1 MVVDDLSTAR
11 VLVVDDSDL
20 WRGYLLTKLY
30 DARVVVVGIASNG
43 EDAVQQALALQPDLV
58 LMDVRLPGMS
68 GLEAARRIWQGSP
81 ESEILFV
88 SNEADPGVVRAAF
101 TAGGRGYVLKALA
114 AMELIDGMKAVL
126 RGEPFLSSGLKGLE

>member
-20 WRGYLLTKLY
+20 WRGYLLTKLH
-30 DARVVVVGIASNG
+30 DARVVVVGIAADG

-58 LMDVRLPGMS
+58 LMDVRLPGIS
-68 GLEAARRIWQGSP
+68 GLEAARRIWQASP
-81 ESEILFV
+81 ECEILFV

-101 TAGGRGYVLKALA
+101 TAGARGYVLKALA
-114 AMELIDGMKAVL
+114 AMELIAGMKAVL